1 MTLPSELEWEKAARG
16 GRVGQDYPWGD
27 GAAAERANVADT
39 KIGDTTAVGCFP
51 ANAYGL
57 VDLAGNVW
65 EWTRDCW
72 NTSYADAPS
81 DGSAWLEGD
90 CARRVGRGGSWSS
103 RPGQARAASRDK
115 AEPGYRD
122 DNTGFRIARTL

>member
-1 MTLPSELEWEKAARG
+1 MANLWQGAFPHRNSL
-16 GRVGQDYPWGD
+16 GD
-27 GAAAERANVADT
+27 GFERT
-39 KIGDTTAVGCFP
+39 SPVGHYP
-51 ANAYGL
+51 PNAWGL
-57 VDLAGNVW
+57 SDMIGNVW

-90 CARRVGRGGSWSS
+90 CARRVGRGGSWNS